1 MFVPFITSRNSQPVY
16 RRKGGGGKGGGKGGS
31 SGSDSGGSSGSSG
44 SSGSKGGSSGTTS
57 SSTGKGAVNK
67 PVSGSTGGTS
77 RTSSAYGSG
86 GGSAVTIPSGQLFAG
101 RSSGGGTRSQVY
113 GTRHVSPPFPT
124 VCIIIHIRDN
134 FRTYGS
140 GYPGVNNRGVGGLGF
155 PFIFWP
161 IIWGGSL
168 GYGAAY
174 LHDSSEVRQLTG
186 HFLFTL

>member
-1 MFVPFITSRNSQPVY
+1 MFVPFITSRNSQPLY
-16 RRKGGGGKGGGKGGS
+16 RRKGGGGKGGSKGGS

-44 SSGSKGGSSGTTS
+44 SKGGSSGTTS
-57 SSTGKGAVNK
+57 SAGKGSVNK

-86 GGSAVTIPSGQLFAG
+86 GGSPVTIPSGQLFAG
-101 RSSGGGTRSQVY
+101 RTSGGGTRSQVF
-113 GTRHVSPPFPT
+113 GTRQVSPPFPSL
-124 VCIIIHIRDN
+124 CIFSNIHGN

-140 GYPGVNNRGVGGLGF
+140 GYAGVNNRGVGGLGF

-161 IIWGGSL
+161 IVWGGSL

-174 LHDSSEVRQLTG
+174 LHDTSEVRQFTG